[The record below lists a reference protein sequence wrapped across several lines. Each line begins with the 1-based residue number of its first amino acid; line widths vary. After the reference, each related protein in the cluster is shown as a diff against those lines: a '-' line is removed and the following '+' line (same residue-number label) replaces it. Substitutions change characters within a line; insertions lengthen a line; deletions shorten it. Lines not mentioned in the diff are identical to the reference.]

1 MRNIT
6 RFVPLLALVALLP
19 AAPAAR
25 ADDPALARAKKLIED
40 NGQMICF
47 FAVPT
52 YKYVDVGFN
61 SDRKLNDGY
70 EVVCTFEVKSRVR
83 LNTVRIAFLF
93 DTAGNFESCSVV
105 RHSTFWKPFLSA
117 VGAKQLAKQ
126 RETLE
131 AHPSVRDDRKMLG
144 FAREAN
150 PKQLCELYL
159 RVESGQKLVDK

>member
-1 MRNIT
+1 MRNT
-6 RFVPLLALVALLP
+6 RRFAALLALAPLLL
-19 AAPAAR
+19 AAPVR
-25 ADDPALARAKKLIED
+25 ADDPALGRAKKLIED
-40 NGQMICF
+40 NGKMICF

-70 EVVCTFEVKSRVR
+70 EVVCTFEVKSKVR

-131 AHPSVRDDRKMLG
+131 AHPSVKDDRKMLG